1 MNADYLAAKPEGV
14 HALARDGSPA
24 AEEERAAL
32 IGAMAGLGL
41 PEGHYLRDPSRPR
54 SALYLYRGA
63 GRRYDI
69 GRAPWRM
76 ARQAPPGMRPADV
89 SRVGRELRSGL
100 LRSASAL
107 AAVLVAALCC
117 DVLAPSATQPGL
129 SPAAYLQA
137 TPAILGCVAV
147 LCALGTVWHLLAF
160 LFPRAALLSD
170 FEGREAWEDTL
181 GNAHRAAAHRAPS
194 DGR

>member
-1 MNADYLAAKPEGV
+1 MNADYLAAKLEDV
-14 HALARDGSPA
+14 HPLARDGSPA

-54 SALYLYRGA
+54 SALYRGA

-69 GRAPWRM
+69 GHAPWRM
-76 ARQAPPGMRPADV
+76 ARQAPPGMRSADV

-117 DVLAPSATQPGL
+117 DVLAPRPR
-129 SPAAYLQA
+129 SPASPLPPTSRPRRRRSSGAW
-137 TPAILGCVAV
+137 PS
-147 LCALGTVWHLLAF
+147 CALGTVWHLLAF
-160 LFPRAALLSD
+160 LFPCAALLSD
-170 FEGREAWEDTL
+170 FEGREAWEDAL
-181 GNAHRAAAHRAPS
+181 GNAHRAAARRTPS